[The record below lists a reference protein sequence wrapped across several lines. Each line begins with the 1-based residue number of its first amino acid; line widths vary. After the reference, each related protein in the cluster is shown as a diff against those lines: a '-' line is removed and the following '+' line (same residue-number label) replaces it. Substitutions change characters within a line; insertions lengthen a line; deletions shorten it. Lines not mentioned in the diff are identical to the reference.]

1 MNSPTPL
8 VSVVVPNY
16 NYARYLPQRLDSIL
30 SQTFTD
36 YELLL
41 LDDASTDN
49 SREVLKR
56 YAEGRDN
63 VQLVL
68 NDVNTGSPFKQWERG
83 IRLARGKYV
92 WIAEADDYAEPT
104 FLQTC
109 VEHLEAEAD
118 AAVCNAG
125 SFLVDGEGRIEPR
138 DVNHWG
144 GRERKGFAVHDGLLY
159 AEHNLY
165 WKNYI
170 INASGVVFNR
180 EKALAIPASTY
191 QAFPHAGDWM
201 FWFEMALRGKVIEV
215 YQRLNYFRQHHAKVT
230 VAGHNAGRDIA
241 EAIAVLRQIESQ
253 LPPLSPYKRRLRRG
267 RLYRAIKRS
276 PADEAVKAELFATL
290 QRELGATAADYRLER
305 RNQWLR
311 LFLPRLLTTKR
322 DRL

>member
-8 VSVVVPNY
+8 VSVIVPNY

-30 SQTFTD
+30 TQTFSD

-49 SREVLKR
+49 SREMLEG

-63 VQLVL
+63 VQLVF
-68 NDVNTGSPFKQWERG
+68 NNVNTGSPFKQWERG
-83 IRLARGKYV
+83 VQLARGKYV
-92 WIAEADDYAEPT
+92 WIAEADDYTEPT

-109 VEHLEAEAD
+109 VECLESVENAALCHVGCFLAD
-118 AAVCNAG
+118 
-125 SFLVDGEGRIEPR
+125 SEGRVENR
-138 DVNHWG
+138 DPNNWG
-144 GRERKGFAVHDGLLY
+144 QRERKGFAVFDGPLY

-180 EKALAIPASTY
+180 EMALTISPASY
-191 QAFPHAGDWM
+191 QAFPHAGDWF
-201 FWFEMALRGKVIEV
+201 FWFQMALRGKVIEV
-215 YQRLNYFRQHHAKVT
+215 YKRLNYFRQHSAKVT
-230 VAGHNAGRDIA
+230 VEGHDKGRGHA
-241 EAIAVLRQIESQ
+241 EAIAITKQMENVLSQ
-253 LPPLSPYKRRLRRG
+253 LSSYKRRLKRG
-267 RLYRAIKRS
+267 RLYRSIKRS
-276 PADEAVKAELFATL
+276 HYDKAVESELFSLL
-290 QRELGATAADYRLER
+290 QKELNTTISDYRLER

-311 LFLPRLLTTKR
+311 LFCPRLLTMKR